1 MVYGLCT
8 LLLLTIAHGVCGKH
22 YCWPCAE
29 LHGVVGKWTN
39 AASAAPDQYN
49 FYLTYLNNTQETK
62 NPINN
67 SEARKKSSKFHP
79 PGWSTGFLD
88 PETRTVL
95 SEPRPGREH
104 AYSKKFVGSI
114 NFKNHDF
121 RSQNLE
127 FKKANFVVSSS

>member
-1 MVYGLCT
+1 MRVAPEAKMAAYSGDDSK
-8 LLLLTIAHGVCGKH
+8 LLYFVFREGEFEGFLSEVAL
-22 YCWPCAE
+22 
-29 LHGVVGKWTN
+29 
-39 AASAAPDQYN
+39 SM
-49 FYLTYLNNTQETK
+49 TK

-88 PETRTVL
+88 PETAVVF

-121 RSQNLE
+121 RRQNLE
-127 FKKANFVVSSS
+127 FKKSEFRCV